1 MKFDLLKIIY
11 NIDNELKSRS
21 NELEIDNNKFTK
33 KKKKYFL

>member
-1 MKFDLLKIIY
+1 MLN
-11 NIDNELKSRS
+11 NIDNEFKVCRS

>member
-33 KKKKYFL
+33 KKKKYFF